1 MSDFAIRPSA
11 HSAAAETASH
21 APTGRHARS
30 RARAHRRGT
39 GSREFWLYFAIS
51 FPIFLTIAV
60 LARLLPRAWRPGMSE
75 LRGEGSVFG
84 EAKAAANKVLPFVFM
99 S

>member
-1 MSDFAIRPSA
+1 MSDFAIRQTSTVGHA
-11 HSAAAETASH
+11 DETRGSH
-21 APTGRHARS
+21 AVAGRKPQR
-30 RARAHRRGT
+30 RRGGT
-39 GSREFWLYFAIS
+39 SEFWLYFAIS

-60 LARLLPRAWRPGMSE
+60 LARLLPRSWRPGLVE
-75 LRGEGSVFG
+75 VKGEGSVFG

>member
-1 MSDFAIRPSA
+1 MSDFAIRPT
-11 HSAAAETASH
+11 HEAAVRMQDRGSGGRVR
-21 APTGRHARS
+21 GRH
-30 RARAHRRGT
+30 RGRHD

-51 FPIFLTIAV
+51 FPIFLIIAV
-60 LARLLPRAWRPGMSE
+60 LARLLPRAWRPGLSE